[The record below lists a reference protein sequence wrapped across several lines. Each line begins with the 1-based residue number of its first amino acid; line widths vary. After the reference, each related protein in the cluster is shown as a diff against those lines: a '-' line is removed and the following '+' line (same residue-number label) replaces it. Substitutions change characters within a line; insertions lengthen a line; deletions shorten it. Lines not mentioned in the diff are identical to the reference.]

1 MKVVFADT
9 FYWIAFINPADEWHL
24 RVKTVAA
31 TLNKTK
37 IVTTDEVFVE
47 VLTFSATRGI
57 LMRKRAVELVKSAMI
72 NRRIQVIQQTRDSF
86 LAGVALYENRPDK
99 EYSLTDCISMNTTRQ
114 LEITEVLTHD
124 KHFTQEGF
132 VILFSD

>member
-9 FYWIAFINPADEWHL
+9 FYWIAFINPADEWYL

-57 LMRKRAVELVKSAMI
+57 LMRNRAVELVKSAMI
-72 NRRIQVIQQTRDSF
+72 NRRIQVVQQTRDSF

-99 EYSLTDCISMNTTRQ
+99 EYSLTDCISMNTMRQ
-114 LEITEVLTHD
+114 FGITEVLTHD
-124 KHFTQEGF
+124 KHFAQEGF